1 MSISKNIAAFLRVPL
16 PKVNAVVQLL
26 DDSNT
31 IPFIARYRKEATGGL
46 DEEQLRQINEELTRL
61 RSLEDR
67 RETILK
73 SIKEQGKLT
82 PKVKGKIQSALT
94 HTELEDLY
102 QPYKPKRKTR
112 ASTARE
118 QGLEPLVEMILMQ
131 VEVNQSLPDIAE
143 AFVSGEVKT
152 SDQAWQGARDIAAE
166 TISDH
171 PETRQAVR
179 KNALRLSILTTEKK
193 PDGDDPRQVYQDY
206 YDFKVQ
212 V

>member
-16 PKVNAVVQLL
+16 PKVNAAVQLL

-118 QGLEPLVEMILMQ
+118 QGLESLADKILQ
-131 VEVNQSLPDIAE
+131 QEEGNQSLVDIA
-143 AFVSGEVKT
+143 AVFLSDNIKT
-152 SDQAWQGARDIAAE
+152 SDQAW
-166 TISDH
+166 
-171 PETRQAVR
+171 
-179 KNALRLSILTTEKK
+179 
-193 PDGDDPRQVYQDY
+193 
-206 YDFKVQ
+206 
-212 V
+212 